1 MKDKD
6 KKLSDKESDQL
17 WLEVA
22 EYNLK
27 CELRLMLK
35 LKGYTYVENLITEVC
50 NEGVPEKLDK
60 PPEKV

>member
-35 LKGYTYVENLITEVC
+35 LKGYTYVENLIAEVC

>member
-35 LKGYTYVENLITEVC
+35 LKGYPYVLTIISDILE
-50 NEGVPEKLDK
+50 EGVPEKLDK